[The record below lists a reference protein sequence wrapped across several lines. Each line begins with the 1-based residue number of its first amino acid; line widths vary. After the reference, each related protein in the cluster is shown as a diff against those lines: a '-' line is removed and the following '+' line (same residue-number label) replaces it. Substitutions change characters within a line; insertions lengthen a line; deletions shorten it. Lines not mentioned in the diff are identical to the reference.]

1 MTTGDRVQFQ
11 LITGSSLPANPD
23 SNTLYFLKG
32 SQELYLGQDKIG
44 DAASASGSIAGK
56 GAGYHNSIYRGNR
69 LGTATTAAQAVT
81 AAQWAAIQDGSFTDM
96 FIGDYW
102 TIGRYNWRIAAFDY
116 YLGTGDEGHECTDH
130 HVTLVPDTAL
140 GSSKMNNSAD
150 TTTGYANSLMRT
162 SGLDSAKTTINNAF
176 GAAHILK
183 HRQFFTNA
191 STSGHPSGG
200 AWYDSTVDLMSEIN
214 VYGSY
219 ILGAVSNGPDVY
231 ETQTVDKTQYPLF
244 RNDHCKERMSH
255 DNFWLRDIV
264 TASYFALATHGGYAT
279 FSYASGSSGVRP
291 AFSIIG

>member
-44 DAASASGSIAGK
+44 DVASASGSIAGE
-56 GAGYHNSIYRGNR
+56 GAGYHNSIYRGNS
-69 LGTATTAAQAVT
+69 LGTAVT

-102 TIGRYNWRIAAFDY
+102 TIGGYNWRIAAFDY

-130 HVTLVPDTAL
+130 HVTLVPDTNL
-140 GSSKMNNSAD
+140 GSSKMNSSST
-150 TTTGYANSLMRT
+150 TTTGYASSLMRT

-176 GAAHILK
+176 GAAHILN
-183 HRQFFTNA
+183 HRQYFTNA

-219 ILGAVSNGPDVY
+219 IFGAVSNGPDVY

-244 RNDHCKERMSH
+244 RNDHWKEQMSR
-255 DNFWLRDIV
+255 NYFWLRDIV
-264 TASYFALATHGGYAT
+264 TASSFAIVNYFGLAACNN
-279 FSYASGSSGVRP
+279 ASNSHGVRP